1 MTSPPDGPEA
11 QNPTPGE
18 RVAAG
23 VLADIE
29 AGRLKHGAQL
39 PAEPDLQA
47 TYGVGR
53 AAVRSGLDRLR
64 QRGLIVTVHG
74 SGSFVAKPGQQ
85 QPPMSL
91 TDRMLQDIRDGI
103 ADGRLKEGDQLPK
116 EPELMTA
123 YNLSS
128 PAIRAALRELREE
141 GLIHSRGRLGRFV
154 GPEGI
159 PVRREPTKGEAI
171 SEEIAS
177 RIRAGRYRSGEAL
190 PGETALAEDFGVT
203 RKVVRAAL
211 ARLRDQG
218 WVDTVP
224 NKGTFARESDKWPA

>member
-1 MTSPPDGPEA
+1 MTASLDGPEV

-29 AGRLKHGAQL
+29 AGRLKHGDQL
-39 PAEPDLQA
+39 PAEPELQA
-47 TYGVGR
+47 EYGVGR

-64 QRGLIVTVHG
+64 QQGLIVTVHG
-74 SGSFVAKPGQQ
+74 SGSFVARPGQQ
-85 QPPMSL
+85 QPPMSS
-91 TDRMLQDIRDGI
+91 TARMLKDIRDGI
-103 ADGRLKEGDQLPK
+103 AEGRLKEGDQLPK
-116 EPELMTA
+116 EPELMAT

-154 GPEGI
+154 GPQGI
-159 PVRREPTKGEAI
+159 PVRREPTKGQTIA
-171 SEEIAS
+171 EEITS
-177 RIRAGRYRSGEAL
+177 QIRAGRYL
-190 PGETALAEDFGVT
+190 PGESLPGESSLAEKFGVA

-211 ARLRDQG
+211 ALLRERDL
-218 WVDTVP
+218 VETVAP
-224 NKGTFARESDKWPA
+224 KGTFVKPRS